1 MLRDPFAT
9 WGPQRAINFSDIF
22 NYLFFFF
29 FACVNDDLY
38 IIKGIKVYRN
48 TVLCKQ
54 STVVV
59 VICTIGSKLVSPAV
73 QSTMLRKPLSEYHF
87 HTTGLM

>member
-1 MLRDPFAT
+1 M
-9 WGPQRAINFSDIF
+9 
-22 NYLFFFF
+22 
-29 FACVNDDLY
+29 NDDLY

-48 TVLCKQ
+48 TVLCKR

-59 VICTIGSKLVSPAV
+59 VIRVSSGAV
-73 QSTMLRKPLSEYHF
+73 YNVKKALSEYHF

>member
-22 NYLFFFF
+22 NYFFFFFF

-38 IIKGIKVYRN
+38 IIKGIKVYRD
-48 TVLCKQ
+48 TVLCKR

-59 VICTIGSKLVSPAV
+59 VIRVSSGAV
-73 QSTMLRKPLSEYHF
+73 YNVKKALSEYHF